1 MGGSCFFSLFKCLWH
16 RWSLWSDTNRFVSIG
31 ITGKMVLIA
40 ADRLARSD
48 PPEKKRQRVYPA
60 DCFLGGERRAS
71 LAGAVRD
78 ETARG

>member
-1 MGGSCFFSLFKCLWH
+1 
-16 RWSLWSDTNRFVSIG
+16 
-31 ITGKMVLIA
+31 MVLIA